1 MDLKV
6 LRYFLAVVQKES
18 ITAASEYLYLTQP
31 TLSRQLSALEEALGT
46 TLFVRGNRKITL
58 TAEGRRLRKRAEEI
72 LDLVAKTESEFLTP
86 AEQIR
91 GDIHIGCGETRAMS
105 DIVQIIQHIRTD
117 YPDIHVHI
125 HSGDGNDIMDDL
137 NKGLVDFAVLI
148 GPDDLSEFETLHLKQ
163 KNQWGLLMRKDSP
176 HACNAAISRKDM
188 LNMPLIFP
196 RQRDTESKI
205 TTWMGPNYRQLNVIS
220 TYNLIFNAALMVEHG
235 LGYAL
240 CLDGLVNTA
249 ADSVFCY
256 KPLQPTF
263 EVDVCVVWKK
273 HNLLSKASELFA
285 NQLKQHLL

>member
-1 MDLKV
+1 
-6 LRYFLAVVQKES
+6 
-18 ITAASEYLYLTQP
+18 
-31 TLSRQLSALEEALGT
+31 
-46 TLFVRGNRKITL
+46 
-58 TAEGRRLRKRAEEI
+58 
-72 LDLVAKTESEFLTP
+72 
-86 AEQIR
+86 
-91 GDIHIGCGETRAMS
+91 
-105 DIVQIIQHIRTD
+105 
-117 YPDIHVHI
+117 
-125 HSGDGNDIMDDL
+125 
-137 NKGLVDFAVLI
+137 
-148 GPDDLSEFETLHLKQ
+148 
-163 KNQWGLLMRKDSP
+163 
-176 HACNAAISRKDM
+176 
-188 LNMPLIFP
+188 MPLIFP